1 MFKYITAQTASKL
14 FHAGFGKYVGRSC
27 QLDEAEDKFYLNTIG
42 LECDLNDY
50 DVVFWKNRIQRCRIE
65 IQNIK
70 AWIVENPN
78 SNIVDAKRQIN
89 TLRQEIYRHN
99 KKVARFNKVFETAI
113 AFHNIESEIP
123 TVDIYA

>member
-14 FHAGFGKYVGRSC
+14 FHAGFSKYVGRSC
-27 QLDEAEDKFYLNTIG
+27 QIDEDRFYLNTIS
-42 LECDLNDY
+42 LECDLD
-50 DVVFWKNRIQRCRIE
+50 DDHVVFWKNQIKKCRIE

-70 AWIVENPN
+70 TWIAENPN

-99 KKVARFNKVFETAI
+99 KKVTRFNKVFETAI

-123 TVDIYA
+123 TV

>member
-14 FHAGFGKYVGRSC
+14 FHAGFGKYVGS
-27 QLDEAEDKFYLNTIG
+27 QLVEAENKFYLNTIS
-42 LECDLNDY
+42 LEYDLD
-50 DVVFWKNRIQRCRIE
+50 DDHVVFWKNQIQRCRIE

-70 AWIVENPN
+70 AWIAENPN

-89 TLRQEIYRHN
+89 TLRQEIYRYN

>member
-1 MFKYITAQTASKL
+1 MFKYITAQTATKL
-14 FHAGFGKYVGRSC
+14 FHAGFGKYVGKSC
-27 QLDEAEDKFYLNTIG
+27 QIDEDRFYLNTIS
-42 LECDLNDY
+42 LECDLD
-50 DVVFWKNRIQRCRIE
+50 DDHVVFWKNQIKRCRIE

-70 AWIVENPN
+70 AWIAENPN

-89 TLRQEIYRHN
+89 TLRQEIYRYN